1 MAALLSLLV
10 VLALSFVVMRVGA
23 AALSLTGVSEEVAH
37 FQAHS
42 AFLGVGFTT
51 REAEQVLAHPVRRRV
66 VMLLMVLGNAG
77 VVASVSS
84 VLLLVLAPARDGGM
98 GLPARVA
105 LLLAGVAALASVA
118 RSAWVERWLSRTV
131 SWALRRWTRLD
142 TRDYVSLLHVGGEYA
157 VVELDVRE
165 GDWLAGRTLQE
176 LDLRAEGALVL
187 GIERG
192 GRAGEPAYVGVP
204 RGPTRIH
211 AGDVL
216 VTYGRAALLD
226 ELDRRPAGPAG
237 DAAHATAVRRHHRAL
252 GRHMLVGGS
261 AETAAAPSTGG
272 GTAGWPDL
280 RGRDAGG

>member
-1 MAALLSLLV
+1 MAALLSLVV
-10 VLALSFVVMRVGA
+10 VLAISFVVMRTGA
-23 AALSLTGVSEEVAH
+23 AALALTGVSDEVAH

-51 REAEQVLAHPVRRRV
+51 REAEQVLAHPVRRRI

-84 VLLLVLAPARDGGM
+84 VLLLVLTPARPGGA
-98 GLPARVA
+98 GLPARVT
-105 LLLAGVAALASVA
+105 LLLASVA
-118 RSAWVERWLSRTV
+118 GLVAAARSGWVERHLSRLV
-131 SWALRRWTRLD
+131 RWALRRWTRID
-142 TRDYVSLLHVGGEYA
+142 TRDYVSLLHLGGAYA
-157 VVELDVRE
+157 VVELDVRA

-192 GRAGEPAYVGVP
+192 GRTGEAAYAGAYVGVP
-204 RGPTRIH
+204 RGPTRVH

-226 ELDRRPAGPAG
+226 DLDRRPAGAAG
-237 DAAHATAVRRHHRAL
+237 DQAHAAAVQRHRHTL
-252 GRHMLVGGS
+252 GL
-261 AETAAAPSTGG
+261 TGDG
-272 GTAGWPDL
+272 DAY
-280 RGRDAGG
+280 RG